1 MVLISLLIACL
12 KPQTVVQSTQPV
24 ELPSVFA
31 LQMQDSE
38 PMPTEV
44 QKRLEEIAKIHN
56 VTIQPLSFPQNIDAL
71 SRDDSEQNPLLI
83 IDTQAIF
90 YAQVNGRFRWEVNVD
105 LVLRDGD
112 VQLEKT
118 ITIPVFHQFHHQRE
132 AECLEAALPT
142 LERELHSLLNTYLSG
157 R

>member
-12 KPQTVVQSTQPV
+12 KPQTVVQSSQPV